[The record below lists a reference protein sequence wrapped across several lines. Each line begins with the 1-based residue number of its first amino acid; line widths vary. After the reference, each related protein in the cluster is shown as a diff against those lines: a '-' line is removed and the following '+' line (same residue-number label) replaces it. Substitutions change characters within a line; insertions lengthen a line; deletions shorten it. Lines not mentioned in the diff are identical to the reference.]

1 MTIKTSRL
9 ILFCLLLASISF
21 GVTKR
26 YWDLGVIIDK
36 KENII
41 IQQEID
47 MSTIT
52 PLQETNINKNHIK
65 ALHTNN
71 FIAPTLHDL
80 KHFKFKNNDII
91 KKYDEFIFTLS
102 LSEKLNFIKRSF
114 LKNEFNTFFS
124 LYNLIETNKIKKTE
138 NINSMYIQNL
148 YHSNQFDVAINIL
161 ETIPLDTITD
171 ELLLYR
177 IKTKIKLTNFKG
189 ASNDIQLFK
198 KTFQDSELLR
208 YIHYEKKLL
217 DNKNE
222 K

>member
-1 MTIKTSRL
+1 M
-9 ILFCLLLASISF
+9 SF

-47 MSTIT
+47 LSTIT
-52 PLQETNINKNHIK
+52 SLQEANINQNHIK
-65 ALHTNN
+65 ALHANN
-71 FIAPTLHDL
+71 FIAPILYDL
-80 KHFKFKNNDII
+80 KYSKFKNNDII

-114 LKNEFNTFFS
+114 LKNEYKTFFS
-124 LYNLIETNKIKKTE
+124 LYNLIETNEIKKTE
-138 NINSMYIQNL
+138 NIKSMYIQNL
-148 YHSNQFDVAINIL
+148 YQSNQFDVAITVL
-161 ETIPLDTITD
+161 EMISSDTITD

-177 IKTKIKLTNFKG
+177 IKTNIKLAEFKS
-189 ASNDIQLFK
+189 ARNDIKLFE

-208 YIHYEKKLL
+208 YIRYEKKLL
-217 DNKNE
+217 ENKNE

>member
-1 MTIKTSRL
+1 MIIKTSRF
-9 ILFCLLLASISF
+9 ILFCLLLLSISF

-36 KENII
+36 NENII
-41 IQQEID
+41 IQQEVNL
-47 MSTIT
+47 STIIS
-52 PLQETNINKNHIK
+52 LQEANINQNHIK
-65 ALHTNN
+65 ALHANN
-71 FIAPTLHDL
+71 FIAPILYDL
-80 KHFKFKNNDII
+80 KYSKFKNNDII

-114 LKNEFNTFFS
+114 LKNEYNTFFS
-124 LYNLIETNKIKKTE
+124 LYNLIETNEIKKTE

-148 YHSNQFDVAINIL
+148 YLSNQFDVAINIL
-161 ETIPLDTITD
+161 EMISSDTITD

-177 IKTKIKLTNFKG
+177 IKTNIKLADFKG
-189 ASNDIQLFK
+189 ARNDIKLFE

-208 YIHYEKKLL
+208 YIRYEKKLL